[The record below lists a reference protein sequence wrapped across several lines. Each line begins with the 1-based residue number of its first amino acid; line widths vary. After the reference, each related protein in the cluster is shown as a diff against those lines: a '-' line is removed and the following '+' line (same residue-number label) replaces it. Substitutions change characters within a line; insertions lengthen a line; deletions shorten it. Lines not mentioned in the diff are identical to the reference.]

1 MTIPKKVLVVD
12 DYGDLLELL
21 GTVLTSLGWDPILAN
36 SGRDA
41 LSKLGYGVPSV
52 ILLDIRMAEM
62 NGFELAGILKKHPVY
77 SNIPI
82 LAASAY
88 PALLV
93 RERCLA
99 AGCDDFI
106 AKPFA
111 IPALGTRLT
120 DLASAGKTK
129 PIEGTRL

>member
-12 DYGDLLELL
+12 DYTDLLELL
-21 GTVLTSLGWDPILAN
+21 GTILTSLGWNPILAN

-52 ILLDIRMAEM
+52 ILLDIRMADM
-62 NGFELAGILKKHPVY
+62 NGFELAGILKRHPVY

-88 PALLV
+88 PGLVV
-93 RERCLA
+93 RERCLE

-106 AKPFA
+106 GKPFA
-111 IPALGTRLT
+111 ISTLETRLA
-120 DLASAGKTK
+120 DLASEA
-129 PIEGTRL
+129 RQA